1 VSEDKPA
8 EPASEAKPAVAPSR
22 LSRRRKIV
30 LALLGALLLGGGSS
44 FARWGV
50 PRIAAGREARVEG
63 AALHRCLFGNPPAP
77 GENAA
82 KRLRRILLSAAGLPD
97 EGRPRPEGEAWP
109 GRCTPHARALADAL
123 GRAGST
129 RSAPPDDLMQ
139 KVLAKARDTTSPTDF
154 PLDALWNMAEG
165 DGPEDVPKP
174 PTPASPLDLDAPNF
188 AERIA
193 FSDHSTDFVP
203 GRGLRLVF
211 RGDRAGPQ
219 LACALPEGL
228 GEASCA
234 PIEARVR
241 ARVPRPVLWPA
252 ADDQAP
258 SLVTDRSSAR
268 STFYR
273 TDTGQA
279 FGAEYRVAGGYAAA
293 GGLVGLVEVEVGT
306 KGEEKALWLV
316 RYRGEENLGRTKIE
330 PKPRARWSN
339 VSVLG
344 DRLVWMEPRGTRPH
358 LFMRQLGA
366 QLGPIEDAG
375 ELPHDAVKLSACRG
389 RDGIALLA
397 RDGGSVWITFRDERG
412 GSPLRRVDEP
422 ARPPDAEVLDTSFT
436 CDESSAAA
444 TVVLESRASAKASYE
459 VRRIRCSKEGCEVGR
474 VALDDLQEGRDELV
488 RPEALPRDKPVLGAS
503 LGDAML
509 VVWRTAAAGV
519 RARIARPDEIA
530 RAPELVIYDE
540 QSQDVNGAG
549 RLHAMRLYARPGA
562 ALLLLHAVS
571 GIKAIRIG
579 ADGSFRALRAS
590 GG

>member
-1 VSEDKPA
+1 MSEDKPA
-8 EPASEAKPAVAPSR
+8 EPAGEAKPAAAPR
-22 LSRRRKIV
+22 GLSKRKKIA
-30 LALLGALLLGGGSS
+30 LAVLGALLLGGGSA

-50 PRIAAGREARVEG
+50 PRIVAGREAKGAG

-82 KRLRRILLSAAGLPD
+82 RRLRRILLSAAGLPG
-97 EGRPRPEGEAWP
+97 EARPRPEGDAWP
-109 GRCTPHARALADAL
+109 GRCAPHARKLADAL
-123 GRAGST
+123 QRAGSAKI
-129 RSAPPDDLMQ
+129 APPDDLMQ
-139 KVLAKARDTTSPTDF
+139 KVLAKARDTTSPTEF
-154 PLDALWNMAEG
+154 PLDALWAMAEG

-193 FSDHSTDFVP
+193 FADHSSDFVP
-203 GRGLRLVF
+203 GRGLRLIF
-211 RGDRAGPQ
+211 RGDHAGPM

-228 GEASCA
+228 ADASCA
-234 PIEARVR
+234 PIDPR
-241 ARVPRPVLWPA
+241 ARARAPRPLLWPA
-252 ADDQAP
+252 ADDGGP

-279 FGAEYRVAGGYAAA
+279 FGAEYRVAGGYAAE

-306 KGEEKALWLV
+306 KGEEKALWLA
-316 RYRGEENLGRTKIE
+316 RYQDDKALGRTKIE
-330 PKPRARWSN
+330 PKPRARWAN

-344 DRLVWMEPRGTRPH
+344 DRLVWMEPRGRRPH
-358 LFMRQLGA
+358 LFVRHLGA

-375 ELPHDAVKLSACRG
+375 ELPHDAVKLSACKTRE
-389 RDGIALLA
+389 GIALLA
-397 RDGGSVWITFRDERG
+397 RDGSSVWITFRSERG

-422 ARPPDAEVLDTSFT
+422 ARPAGAEMLDASFT
-436 CDESSAAA
+436 CEDSTAAA
-444 TVVLESRASAKASYE
+444 TVVLRSRASDKASYE
-459 VRRIRCSKEGCEVGR
+459 VRRIRCSKEGCEIGR
-474 VALDDLQEGRDELV
+474 VALDDLNEGRDPLV
-488 RPEALPRDKPVLGAS
+488 REEPLPRDVPVLGAS
-503 LGDAML
+503 IGDAML

-519 RARIARPDEIA
+519 RARLARPDEIGN
-530 RAPELVIYDE
+530 APDLVIYDE

-579 ADGSFRALRAS
+579 ADGSFRALRAK